1 MRKQYKKPEILFET
15 MKMNTSIAA
24 CLYVPVEN
32 GGGAYQDPDYVGDPG
47 FVYMNMGEMSICTY
61 PPMYCYQVVAPPELD
76 SDLTF
81 LINAS

>member
-24 CLYVPVEN
+24 CLYVPVE
-32 GGGAYQDPDYVGDPG
+32 GGGYQEPDHVGEP
-47 FVYMNMGEMSICTY
+47 FVYMNVGEMPICTDS
-61 PPMYCYQVVAPPELD
+61 PMYCYQVVAPPELD

>member
-32 GGGAYQDPDYVGDPG
+32 GGGAYQEPDSVGDPG
-47 FVYMNMGEMSICTY
+47 FVYINIGEMSICTD
-61 PPMYCYQVVAPPELD
+61 PPVYCYQVVAPPESD